1 MANFTGNSIQS
12 TYQRVLQVDT
22 GSIQD
27 GLGNTVNIPVTQ
39 VTGATLVSS
48 SVQIAG
54 DISGSFNLVSSSI
67 TTRISSL
74 EVADSAYALTSSI
87 SGAFDITSASLASRV
102 SASEASILSLDST
115 YATDVQVTNA
125 VSALNIATS
134 SYARTNAIN
143 QFTAGQK
150 ITGSL
155 IVSGANSTLF
165 GSLNLFNPAAPSNLA
180 TQTIY
185 IDSQDGSQQVF
196 SGLQIVDQNGFD
208 AKLEVNSYTSLDGT
222 NPVFRLMGGGTGSKQ
237 NNAILTAFKDGTVHL
252 NKGLDAKDSV
262 TISGSLLVTSSFGN
276 NITFIG
282 NIQQGTPAQTL
293 PNNTISLYVDTTGS
307 NQVYSSLQIIDQEGP
322 DAKLEV
328 NSYTGL
334 DGTNPVFRLMGGGNG
349 SNSDNTIIRS
359 FNDGRVE
366 IPKTLIISSSQF
378 IELQPSAVLPASAN
392 TGSLAVT
399 GSTLAFYDG
408 NNWKT
413 VVTGSTLPL

>member
-1 MANFTGNSIQS
+1 MLLPALLTPFT
-12 TYQRVLQVDT
+12 
-22 GSIQD
+22 
-27 GLGNTVNIPVTQ
+27 
-39 VTGATLVSS
+39 
-48 SVQIAG
+48 
-54 DISGSFNLVSSSI
+54 
-67 TTRISSL
+67 
-74 EVADSAYALTSSI
+74 
-87 SGAFDITSASLASRV
+87 
-102 SASEASILSLDST
+102 
-115 YATDVQVTNA
+115 
-125 VSALNIATS
+125 
-134 SYARTNAIN
+134 
-143 QFTAGQK
+143 
-150 ITGSL
+150 
-155 IVSGANSTLF
+155 
-165 GSLNLFNPAAPSNLA
+165 
-180 TQTIY
+180 
-185 IDSQDGSQQVF
+185 
-196 SGLQIVDQNGFD
+196 NGFD